1 MRRRPPI
8 STRTYT
14 LLPYTTLFRSKR
26 KNRGLVPGDL
36 DAAENEAYAD
46 GKGQHFYSLYQA
58 RLKTLNACYF
68 GDLLLHML
76 VILKTHRDVLEQ
88 YQDRFKYILVDEYQD
103 TNASQYLWL
112 RLLAQARKN
121 ICVVGDDDQSVYSWR
136 GAEVANILQIGRAH
150 V

>member
-36 DAAENEAYAD
+36 DAADNEAYAD
-46 GKGQHFYSLYQA
+46 GKGQHFYALYQA
-58 RLKTLNACYF
+58 RLKTLNACDF

-76 VILKTHRDVLEQ
+76 VILKNHRDVLEH
-88 YQDRFKYILVDEYQD
+88 YQQRFKYILVDEYQD

-112 RLLAQARKN
+112 RLRSEEHTSEL
-121 ICVVGDDDQSVYSWR
+121 QSLIRISYAVFC
-136 GAEVANILQIGRAH
+136 LKKQTT
-150 V
+150 